1 MTPKR
6 KKRRVGK
13 GQSQVVHRLLS
24 PPERT
29 AEGQILLWTEVIR
42 GKSEIMMW
50 TPETPEELEEAKR
63 FLRAVERI
71 DWTKPGI
78 HEVRYA
84 KVKPRKVKQR
94 PPARKPK
101 PTKTKLD
108 LLDVNKRGDENF
120 GALTEVEKDLY
131 VLLRFFILYE
141 MEGITHF
148 FSHHLDHLPR
158 LLSFMALIKAPNR
171 RAVSDLAKF
180 LKAQSGGTRDDD
192 ALDDFLCEMSN
203 KDLGKINAWGTDY
216 YSKTQEM
223 WARAKEYVK
232 QRHDVEF
239 D

>member
-1 MTPKR
+1 VTPKR

-29 AEGQILLWTEVIR
+29 AEGQLLLWTEVIR
-42 GKSEIMMW
+42 GKSEVMIW

-71 DWTKPGI
+71 DWAKPGI

-94 PPARKPK
+94 PSARNPNA
-101 PTKTKLD
+101 TKTKLD
-108 LLDVNKRGDENF
+108 LLHVNKRGDVNF

-131 VLLRFFILYE
+131 VLLEFFTLYE

-148 FSHHLDHLPR
+148 FYHHLDHLPR

-180 LKAQSGGTRDDD
+180 LKAQSGGKWNVD
-192 ALDDFLCEMSN
+192 ALEDFLYEMSSE
-203 KDLGKINAWGTDY
+203 DLGKINAWGTDY
-216 YSKTQEM
+216 YSKAQEM
-223 WARAKEYVK
+223 WARAREYVK
-232 QRHDVEF
+232 LRYDLEF